1 MPGVIFLLDEV
12 NHARVE
18 ALWDQM
24 EREFGV
30 ARGYPGA
37 MPHFTIHLAAEYG
50 LDATRAIVGEVARTQ
65 RPFAV
70 PTSGLGVFTGEM
82 PILYIPVI
90 RTRTL
95 DDLHSRLYQELAPH
109 CSGHFPYYSPESWMP
124 HITIGQVN
132 LAPQVLPALL
142 EWLAHQPLS
151 WQLEAATLAIAGDTG
166 ISVELFGTFPLLG

>member
-18 ALWDQM
+18 SLWDQM

-30 ARGYPGA
+30 AKGYPGA
-37 MPHFTIHLAAEYG
+37 MPHFTIHLAAEYN
-50 LDATRAIVGEVARTQ
+50 LDATRVIVGQVARAQ
-65 RPFAV
+65 RPFTV

-95 DDLHSRLYQELAPH
+95 DELHSRLYQE
-109 CSGHFPYYSPESWMP
+109 
-124 HITIGQVN
+124 

-151 WQLEAATLAIAGDTG
+151 WQLEAATLAIGGETD
-166 ISVELFGTFPLLG
+166 ISVELFGTFPFLG